1 MPNDMPR
8 PTEMNATVPP
18 RARMQFLLIAV
29 GFIALATIVFVAFWL
44 DRRSSELA
52 EQTLAARDLKTAAV
66 ELRGALQRAESAQ
79 RGFLYTNNEVYLAP
93 LSSAWIEAKRVIADL
108 PPRVAVHQSLK
119 PLLPKL
125 QSIIDDKFA
134 EIEES
139 VALARSQR
147 SRDALDLVLTN
158 RGKVLMDEANIY
170 ITGISLAA
178 DQRLSTLVG
187 EQARNA
193 EWQRLVSMTGALIAV
208 LSIGAALLT
217 LRRYAA
223 ELVRARDAL
232 SNINGELEHKVT
244 LRTADLAK
252 RTEEMREAKDRA
264 ELLMREVY
272 HRVANSLGMVSA
284 LVRLQSSALEDR
296 ATKAVLEEIQS
307 RIQAVAM
314 VHQRLYQSDDVSEV
328 SLDEYLQ
335 SMLEQFQ
342 SMMGEDNRIRL
353 KFQLEPLALKTDSS
367 INLGVI
373 AAEWVM
379 NAAKYAY
386 PDRSGEVRVSLTRT
400 QDGRALLAV
409 EDDGVGRGDG
419 HTQGTGLGTRIVK
432 AMARAIDAT
441 IDYEDRR
448 PGLAARLAFP
458 LTGS

>member
-1 MPNDMPR
+1 
-8 PTEMNATVPP
+8 MNATVPP
-18 RARMQFLLIAV
+18 LARMQFLFITV
-29 GFIALATIVFVAFWL
+29 GLIALASIVSVAFWL

-52 EQTLAARDLKTAAV
+52 VQTLAARDLKTAAV
-66 ELRGALQRAESAQ
+66 VLREALQRAESSQ

-93 LSSAWIEAKRVIADL
+93 FSSARIEARRVIADI
-108 PPRVAVHQSLK
+108 PSRVEGYETLE
-119 PLLPKL
+119 PLIPKL
-125 QSIIDDKFA
+125 RSIIDDKFL
-134 EIEES
+134 EIEETID
-139 VALARSQR
+139 LARSQR
-147 SRDALDLVLTN
+147 SREALDVVLTN
-158 RGKVLMDEANIY
+158 RGKALMDESNIY
-170 ITGISLAA
+170 ITGVSLAA

-193 EWQRLVSMTGALIAV
+193 ELLRLVSVTGALVAV
-208 LSIGAALLT
+208 LSVGAALLT

-232 SNINGELEHKVT
+232 SAINGELEHKVA
-244 LRTADLAK
+244 LRTADLIR
-252 RTEEMREAKDRA
+252 RTEQMREAKDRA

-284 LVRLQSSALEDR
+284 LVRLQSNALEDQT
-296 ATKAVLEEIQS
+296 TKAVLEEIQS

-328 SLDEYLQ
+328 ALDDYLR

-342 SMMGEDNRIRL
+342 SMMGQHNRIRL

-386 PDRSGEVRVSLTRT
+386 PDRSGEVRVSLSRT
-400 QDGRALLAV
+400 PDGKALLAV
-409 EDDGVGRGDG
+409 EDDGTESCKGEIK
-419 HTQGTGLGTRIVK
+419 GTGLGTRIVK

-441 IDYEDRR
+441 IDYEYRQ
-448 PGLAARLAFP
+448 PGFTARLAFP
-458 LTGS
+458 LNSS